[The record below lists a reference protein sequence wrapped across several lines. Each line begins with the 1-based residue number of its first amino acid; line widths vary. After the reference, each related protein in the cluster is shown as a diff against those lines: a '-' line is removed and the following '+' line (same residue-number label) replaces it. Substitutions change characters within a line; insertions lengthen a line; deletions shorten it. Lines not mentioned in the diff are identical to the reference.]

1 MRIGDILISQER
13 DKQIN
18 LKEYTI
24 EKDVEFYSKG
34 ELALMAKYVLM
45 EDEDDEKDELYRWLA
60 EFGIGSYWLNKA
72 KTYSRVQR
80 LVVAGALLAA
90 EIDRIETSK
99 IKN

>member
-1 MRIGDILISQER
+1 MRIGDILIAQER

-18 LKEYTI
+18 KKEYSI
-24 EKDVEFYSKG
+24 EKDVEFYDKG
-34 ELALMAKYVLM
+34 ELVLMAKYVLM
-45 EDEDDEKDELYRWLA
+45 EDETAEKEEAYRWLT

-72 KTYSRVQR
+72 KTYSRVER
-80 LVVAGALLAA
+80 LTVAGALLAA